1 MRVYLLMKRVRCRI
15 NIGKGYQMS
24 ATIVCRLEIGD
35 KVIVGEQFSKNR
47 SPAICLIE
55 LEDKRELAAASTPQ
69 IERMHEML
77 QLRSHQQ
84 AFLESGQGGHFLST
98 QRQDND
104 RSSSGEG
111 GRDSRGGPDHIL
123 LEHRQGPIIRK

>member
-1 MRVYLLMKRVRCRI
+1 MKRVRCRI

-84 AFLESGQGGHFLST
+84 ALFLKGVREVIFSRLNGRITIEREAEKAHRTEEAARTISSWST
-98 QRQDND
+98 
-104 RSSSGEG
+104 GK
-111 GRDSRGGPDHIL
+111 GRL
-123 LEHRQGPIIRK
+123 QKK